1 MNVRQNNFL
10 QCRDN
15 KGGLALKQHCHG
27 QYFDGQVSV
36 RKQWSECG
44 SLQCRDNKGGLTLK
58 EIWNLTEGNRN
69 IMDPTGW
76 VAEKLEWFV
85 TYYLFAD
92 DDVSLSL
99 CNSLPCLPLFMISV

>member
-1 MNVRQNNFL
+1 M
-10 QCRDN
+10 
-15 KGGLALKQHCHG
+15 
-27 QYFDGQVSV
+27 
-36 RKQWSECG
+36 
-44 SLQCRDNKGGLTLK
+44 
-58 EIWNLTEGNRN
+58 TEGNRN

-99 CNSLPCLPLFMISV
+99 CNSLPCPLLDICTDVKRSFVVQVIHDLRGDDAVQVMSVWS